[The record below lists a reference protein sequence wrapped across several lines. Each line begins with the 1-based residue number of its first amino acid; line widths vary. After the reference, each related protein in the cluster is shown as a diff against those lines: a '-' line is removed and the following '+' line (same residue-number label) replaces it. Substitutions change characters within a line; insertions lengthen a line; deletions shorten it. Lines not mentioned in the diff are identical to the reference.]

1 MHIEE
6 LDIPNDYNIMFY
18 RLRTPTLNS
27 LFLPLSGLYNPIDN
41 IESNEFIIN
50 NKFKC
55 FDMPNQYINIENLFG
70 LSNYSLKTFINELF
84 EGLLIIVNKSEH
96 EFSIKDLN
104 IVITGDN
111 KENKRKVREQSL
123 KIKLPNDSVTI
134 PPNKSYTI
142 KIKTLIKA
150 AASHIIDV
158 KFHTK
163 SKYYDQQ
170 YFKKKQRNIIKE
182 ETENY
187 VVSEG
192 VVEFFNS
199 KILRID
205 GQNPFSI
212 NAIFHNSEVN
222 TCYIEIQ
229 VINRSSYLI
238 TIEELYLTPKKNE
251 KEKIKSMNNL
261 ERVKNNKI
269 QNDSKYL
276 TLQTEEQINL
286 LFKIDNPN
294 LFNEEENFLLHIFW
308 MKDFDFI
315 PKEFL
320 YEINNNLNIYND
332 YYKMTVTEKPTGDII
347 ESQNFKIVINLQ
359 TKKLDKKYIIS
370 LSQEPIKDQDKTND
384 REIEIIDII
393 EKKMELNPKMPSNNF
408 ILICKS
414 DILGNVYL
422 PRLNFSLY
430 EGDKNNPIENVYTAL
445 LSFNCIPKNQSNKN
459 E

>member
-286 LFKIDNPN
+286 LFKIDNPD
-294 LFNEEENFLLHIFW
+294 LFNEEENF
-308 MKDFDFI
+308 
-315 PKEFL
+315 
-320 YEINNNLNIYND
+320 YCIYF
-332 YYKMTVTEKPTGDII
+332 G
-347 ESQNFKIVINLQ
+347 
-359 TKKLDKKYIIS
+359 
-370 LSQEPIKDQDKTND
+370 
-384 REIEIIDII
+384 
-393 EKKMELNPKMPSNNF
+393 
-408 ILICKS
+408 
-414 DILGNVYL
+414 
-422 PRLNFSLY
+422 
-430 EGDKNNPIENVYTAL
+430 
-445 LSFNCIPKNQSNKN
+445 
-459 E
+459 

>member
-182 ETENY
+182 ETEKY

-238 TIEELYLTPKKNE
+238 TIEELYLTPKK
-251 KEKIKSMNNL
+251 
-261 ERVKNNKI
+261 
-269 QNDSKYL
+269 
-276 TLQTEEQINL
+276 
-286 LFKIDNPN
+286 
-294 LFNEEENFLLHIFW
+294 
-308 MKDFDFI
+308 MK
-315 PKEFL
+315 
-320 YEINNNLNIYND
+320 
-332 YYKMTVTEKPTGDII
+332 
-347 ESQNFKIVINLQ
+347 
-359 TKKLDKKYIIS
+359 KKK
-370 LSQEPIKDQDKTND
+370 
-384 REIEIIDII
+384 
-393 EKKMELNPKMPSNNF
+393 
-408 ILICKS
+408 
-414 DILGNVYL
+414 
-422 PRLNFSLY
+422 
-430 EGDKNNPIENVYTAL
+430 
-445 LSFNCIPKNQSNKN
+445 
-459 E
+459 